1 MFESIDISKLS
12 PMMRQYMEI
21 KEQHT
26 KHLLFFR
33 LGDFYELFFDD
44 AIVASREL
52 EITLTG
58 KECGLPERAPMC
70 GIPYHSVDIYIK
82 KLIDKGFKVAICEQ
96 TDKIDST
103 KKLVRRD
110 VVRIITPG
118 TVFESD
124 MLEDGVNNYICSIFL
139 SKNDFGICFAD
150 ISTGT
155 VHVTKIDST
164 NVSFDI
170 INELERFSPTE
181 ILYNEDLASLKEV
194 SSYLTKQL
202 KCIGEL
208 VDSNEYDTDIC
219 KQLIYKQFDQ
229 VPDEIMNSDLCVK
242 ALGVLV
248 LYLTDTQKEGIK
260 RLVDLAYYSGY
271 QYMGIDAYARKNLEL
286 TKTIMT
292 GQKQRSLLWILDKTK
307 TSMGK
312 RLIRKLIEQPL
323 INSIQIVKR
332 HDAVEA
338 LTKNKLKRDD
348 IIEILSRIYDL
359 ERLMTKVIYGSINPR
374 ELKALSQTIGEIPG
388 LKKQLELV
396 PNFLVQNINKRIKDI
411 NNVYELLESALVD
424 EPPVNLKDGGVIC
437 EGFHSELDEL
447 RNIRENGKETLLTIE
462 AREREQ
468 TGINKLKINYN
479 KVFGY
484 YIEVTKSCLDKVPEY
499 YIRKQTLTSSE
510 RFITPELKEYEEK
523 ILTASERSI
532 KIEQEIFEEL
542 KKVVSGKLME
552 IQSTAKSIAMLDV
565 LCSFSVIAQNNN
577 YIKPEISTDSEL
589 IIKNGRHPVVE
600 EILDMPFVANDTE
613 MDNFENKMMM
623 ITGPNMAG
631 KSTYMRQVALIV
643 LMAQIGSFVPAEFAR
658 IGIVDRIFTR
668 IGASDDLTAGKS
680 TFMVEMSEVA
690 EILKNATEKSLVI
703 LDEIGRGTSTFD
715 GMSIA
720 KAVAEHIIKSKKLGC
735 KTLFATHYHEL
746 TSLEQELDGV
756 KNYNIAVKKRG
767 DDITFLRKIVRGG
780 VDDSYGIAVAKL
792 AGIPDSVIKRANII
806 LKEMEEN
813 KFCCKGVGEE
823 DSGSSQVS
831 LFDATERKII
841 DRLKELSID
850 TLTPIEAMNLL
861 YAIKKDL

>member
-1 MFESIDISKLS
+1 MLESIDVSKLS
-12 PMMRQYMEI
+12 PMMKQYVEI
-21 KEQHT
+21 KNQHT

-44 AIVASREL
+44 ALVASREL

-70 GIPYHSVDIYIK
+70 GIPYHSVDVYIK

-139 SKNDFGICFAD
+139 SGNDFGICFAD
-150 ISTGT
+150 ISTGV

-181 ILYNEDLASLKEV
+181 ILYNEDLVNLKEV

-208 VDSNEYDTDIC
+208 IDNSNYDENIC
-219 KQLIYKQFDQ
+219 RKLINKQFDK
-229 VPDEIMNSDLCVK
+229 VPDDIMNSNFCVK
-242 ALGVLV
+242 SLGALIF
-248 LYLTDTQKEGIK
+248 YLADTQKDGIK
-260 RLVDLAYYSGY
+260 RLVDLTYYSGY
-271 QYMGIDAYARKNLEL
+271 QYMGIDTYARKNLEL

-307 TSMGK
+307 TSMGR

-323 INSIQIVKR
+323 INHVQITRR

-338 LTKNKLKRDD
+338 LTKGKITRDN
-348 IIEILSRIYDL
+348 IIEVLSRIYDL

-374 ELKALSQTIGEIPG
+374 ELKALSQAIGEIPS
-388 LKKQLELV
+388 LKQQLELI
-396 PNFLVQNINKRIKDI
+396 PNFLVQNINKKIKDI
-411 NNVYELLESALVD
+411 NNVHELLESALVD
-424 EPPVNLKDGGVIC
+424 EPPVNLKDGGVIR
-437 EGFHSELDEL
+437 EGFHSELDEF
-447 RNIRENGKETLLTIE
+447 RNIRENGKETLLSIE

-468 TGINKLKINYN
+468 TGISKLKINYN

-484 YIEVTKSCLDKVPEY
+484 YIEVTKSCLDKVPDY

-523 ILTASERSI
+523 ILTASERSV
-532 KIEQEIFEEL
+532 KIEQEIFDEL
-542 KKVVSGKLME
+542 KKVVSNKLLE
-552 IQSTAKSIAMLDV
+552 IQSTAKAIAMLDV
-565 LCSFSVIAQNNN
+565 LCSFSVVAQNNN

-600 EILDMPFVANDTE
+600 AILDAPFVSNDTE

-690 EILKNATEKSLVI
+690 EILKHATEKSLVI

-720 KAVAEHIIKSKKLGC
+720 KAVAEHIIKSKNLGC
-735 KTLFATHYHEL
+735 KTMFATHYHEL

-780 VDDSYGIAVAKL
+780 ADDSYGIAVAKL
-792 AGIPDSVIKRANII
+792 AGIPDIVIKRANVI
-806 LKEMEEN
+806 LKEI
-813 KFCCKGVGEE
+813 EE
-823 DSGSSQVS
+823 DKCCHENVIDSNFSLDQIS
-831 LFDATERKII
+831 LFDDNERKVL
-841 DRLKELSID
+841 DKLKDLSVD
-850 TLTPIEAMNLL
+850 TLTPIEAMNFL
-861 YAIKKDL
+861 YSLKQNL

>member
-12 PMMRQYMEI
+12 PMMKQYMEI
-21 KEQHT
+21 KNQHK

-58 KECGLPERAPMC
+58 KECGLAERAPMC
-70 GIPYHSVDIYIK
+70 GIPYHSVDVYIK

-124 MLEDGVNNYICSIFL
+124 MLEEGVNNYICSIFL
-139 SKNDFGICFAD
+139 SGNDFGICFAD

-155 VHVTKIDST
+155 VHVTQIDST

-181 ILYNEDLASLKEV
+181 ILYNEDLVTLKEV

-208 VDSNEYDTDIC
+208 VDSENYDNNIC
-219 KQLIYKQFDQ
+219 KKLIYNQFNEVSD
-229 VPDEIMNSDLCVK
+229 DIINSDLCVK
-242 ALGVLV
+242 SLGALI
-248 LYLTDTQKEGIK
+248 LYLADTQKDGVK

-323 INSIQIVKR
+323 INPIQIVKR
-332 HDAVEA
+332 HDAVES
-338 LTKNKLKRDD
+338 LTKNKMVRDD

-374 ELKALSQTIGEIPG
+374 ELRALSQTIGEIPR
-388 LKKQLELV
+388 LKRQLELV
-396 PNFLVQNINKRIKDI
+396 PNFLAQNINKRIKNI

-424 EPPVNLKDGGVIC
+424 EPPVNLKDGGVIR
-437 EGFHSELDEL
+437 EGFHNELDEL

-468 TGINKLKINYN
+468 TGIGKLKINYN

-484 YIEVTKSCLDKVPEY
+484 YIEVTKSCLDKVPDY

-542 KKVVSGKLME
+542 KNVVSNKLME
-552 IQSTAKSIAMLDV
+552 IQSTAKAIAMLDV
-565 LCSFSVIAQNNN
+565 LCSFSVVAQNNN

-600 EILDMPFVANDTE
+600 AILDMPFVSNDTK

-658 IGIVDRIFTR
+658 IGVVDRIFTR

-720 KAVAEHIIKSKKLGC
+720 KAVAEHIIKSKNLGC

-792 AGIPDSVIKRANII
+792 AGIPDSVIKRANVI
-806 LKEMEEN
+806 LKDMEKDKHCYEN
-813 KFCCKGVGEE
+813 IYEE
-823 DSGSSQVS
+823 KLDSTQVS
-831 LFDATERKII
+831 LFDANEKKVL
-841 DRLKELSID
+841 DKLKDLSID

-861 YAIKKDL
+861 YSIKKDL

>member
-1 MFESIDISKLS
+1 MFESIDFSKLS
-12 PMMRQYMEI
+12 PMMKQYMEI
-21 KEQHT
+21 KNQHK

-58 KECGLPERAPMC
+58 KECGLAERAPMC
-70 GIPYHSVDIYIK
+70 GIPYHSVDVYIK

-124 MLEDGVNNYICSIFL
+124 MLEEGVNNYICSIFL
-139 SKNDFGICFAD
+139 SGNDFGICFAD

-155 VHVTKIDST
+155 VHVTQINST

-181 ILYNEDLASLKEV
+181 ILYNEDLVNLKEV

-208 VDSNEYDTDIC
+208 VDSENYDNNIC
-219 KQLIYKQFDQ
+219 KKLIYNQFNEVSD
-229 VPDEIMNSDLCVK
+229 DIINSDLCVK
-242 ALGVLV
+242 SLGALI
-248 LYLTDTQKEGIK
+248 LYLADTQKDGVK

-323 INSIQIVKR
+323 INPIQIVKR
-332 HDAVEA
+332 HDAVES
-338 LTKNKLKRDD
+338 LIKNKMTRDD

-374 ELKALSQTIGEIPG
+374 ELRALSQTIGEIPS
-388 LKKQLELV
+388 LKRQLELV
-396 PNFLVQNINKRIKDI
+396 PNLLVQNINKRIKDI

-424 EPPVNLKDGGVIC
+424 EPPVNLKDGGVIR
-437 EGFHSELDEL
+437 EGFHNELDEL

-468 TGINKLKINYN
+468 TGISKLKINYN

-484 YIEVTKSCLDKVPEY
+484 YIEVTKSCLDKVPDY

-542 KKVVSGKLME
+542 KNVVSNKLME
-552 IQSTAKSIAMLDV
+552 IQSTAKAIAMLDV
-565 LCSFSVIAQNNN
+565 LCSFSVVAQNNN

-600 EILDMPFVANDTE
+600 AILDMPFVSNDTK
-613 MDNFENKMMM
+613 MDNCENKMMM

-720 KAVAEHIIKSKKLGC
+720 KAVAEHIIKSKNLGC

-767 DDITFLRKIVRGG
+767 DDITFLRKIVKGG

-792 AGIPDSVIKRANII
+792 AGIPDSVIKRANVI
-806 LKEMEEN
+806 LKDMEKDKHCHEN
-813 KFCCKGVGEE
+813 ICEE
-823 DSGSSQVS
+823 QLDSTQVS
-831 LFDATERKII
+831 LFDTNEKRVLDK
-841 DRLKELSID
+841 LKDLSID

-861 YAIKKDL
+861 YSIKKDL

>member
-1 MFESIDISKLS
+1 MLESIDINKLS
-12 PMMRQYMEI
+12 PMMKQYMEI
-21 KEQHT
+21 KNQHK

-44 AIVASREL
+44 ALVASREL

-70 GIPYHSVDIYIK
+70 GIPYHSVDVYIK

-124 MLEDGVNNYICSIFL
+124 MLEDGVNNYICSIYL
-139 SKNDFGICFAD
+139 SGNDFGICFAD
-150 ISTGT
+150 ISTGV

-181 ILYNEDLASLKEV
+181 ILYNEDLVNLKEV

-208 VDSNEYDTDIC
+208 VDNNNYDKNIYQ
-219 KQLIYKQFDQ
+219 KLIKNQFDK
-229 VPDEIMNSDLCVK
+229 VPDEIMNSDFCVK
-242 ALGVLV
+242 SLGALI
-248 LYLTDTQKEGIK
+248 LYLTDTQKDGIK
-260 RLVDLAYYSGY
+260 RLIDLVYYSEY

-323 INSIQIVKR
+323 INPVQIVKR

-338 LTKNKLKRDD
+338 LTKNKITRDN
-348 IIEILSRIYDL
+348 IIDMLSRIYDL

-374 ELKALSQTIGEIPG
+374 ELRALSQTIGEIPD
-388 LKKQLELV
+388 LKKQLDLI

-424 EPPVNLKDGGVIC
+424 EPPVNLKDGGVIS

-447 RNIRENGKETLLTIE
+447 RNIKENGKETLLTIE

-468 TGINKLKINYN
+468 TGISKLKINYN

-484 YIEVTKSCLDKVPEY
+484 YIEVTKSFLDRVPDY

-523 ILTASERSI
+523 ILTASERSV

-542 KKVVSGKLME
+542 KKVVSNKLME

-565 LCSFSVIAQNNN
+565 LCSFSVVAQNNN

-600 EILDMPFVANDTE
+600 AILDAPFVSNDTK

-720 KAVAEHIIKSKKLGC
+720 KAVAEHIIKSKNLGC
-735 KTLFATHYHEL
+735 KTMFATHYHEL
-746 TSLEQELDGV
+746 TALEQELDGV

-780 VDDSYGIAVAKL
+780 ADDSYGIAVAKL
-792 AGIPDSVIKRANII
+792 AGIPDAVIKRANII
-806 LKEMEEN
+806 LKEI
-813 KFCCKGVGEE
+813 EE
-823 DSGSSQVS
+823 DKCCHENVIENSLNYDQVS
-831 LFDATERKII
+831 LFDDNERKALDKIK
-841 DRLKELSID
+841 DLSID
-850 TLTPIEAMNLL
+850 ALTPIEAMNFL
-861 YAIKKDL
+861 YSLKQDL

>member
-1 MFESIDISKLS
+1 MLESIDVSKLS
-12 PMMRQYMEI
+12 PMMKQYVEI
-21 KEQHT
+21 KNQHT

-44 AIVASREL
+44 ALVASREL

-70 GIPYHSVDIYIK
+70 GIPYHSVDVYIK

-96 TDKIDST
+96 TDKIDSA

-139 SKNDFGICFAD
+139 SGNDFGICFAD
-150 ISTGT
+150 ISTGV

-181 ILYNEDLASLKEV
+181 ILYNEDLVNLKEV

-208 VDSNEYDTDIC
+208 VDNSNYDENIC
-219 KQLIYKQFDQ
+219 RKLINKQFDK
-229 VPDEIMNSDLCVK
+229 VPDDIMNSNFCVK
-242 ALGVLV
+242 SLGALIF
-248 LYLTDTQKEGIK
+248 YLADTQKDGIK
-260 RLVDLAYYSGY
+260 RLVDLTYYSGY
-271 QYMGIDAYARKNLEL
+271 QYMGIDTYARKNLEL

-307 TSMGK
+307 TSMGR

-323 INSIQIVKR
+323 INNVQITRR

-338 LTKNKLKRDD
+338 LTKGKITRDN
-348 IIEILSRIYDL
+348 IIEVLSRIYDL

-374 ELKALSQTIGEIPG
+374 ELKALSQTIGEIPS
-388 LKKQLELV
+388 LKQQLELI
-396 PNFLVQNINKRIKDI
+396 PNFLVQNINKKIKDI
-411 NNVYELLESALVD
+411 NNVHELLESALVD
-424 EPPVNLKDGGVIC
+424 EPPVNLKDGGVIR
-437 EGFHSELDEL
+437 EGFHSELDEF
-447 RNIRENGKETLLTIE
+447 RNIRENGKETLLSIE

-468 TGINKLKINYN
+468 TGISKLKINYN

-484 YIEVTKSCLDKVPEY
+484 YIEVTKSCLDKVPDY

-523 ILTASERSI
+523 ILTASERSV

-542 KKVVSGKLME
+542 KKVVSNKLLE
-552 IQSTAKSIAMLDV
+552 IQSTAKAIAMLDV
-565 LCSFSVIAQNNN
+565 LCSFSVVAQNNN

-600 EILDMPFVANDTE
+600 AILDAPFVSNDTE
-613 MDNFENKMMM
+613 MDNFDNKMMM

-690 EILKNATEKSLVI
+690 EILKHATEKSLVI

-720 KAVAEHIIKSKKLGC
+720 KAVAEHIIKSKNLGC
-735 KTLFATHYHEL
+735 KTMFATHYHEL

-780 VDDSYGIAVAKL
+780 ADDSYGIAVAKL
-792 AGIPDSVIKRANII
+792 AGIPDMVIKRANVI
-806 LKEMEEN
+806 LKEIEEG
-813 KFCCKGVGEE
+813 KCCHENIV
-823 DSGSSQVS
+823 DSNLSCDQIS
-831 LFDATERKII
+831 LFDDNERKVL
-841 DRLKELSID
+841 DKLKDLSVD
-850 TLTPIEAMNLL
+850 TLTPIEAMNFL
-861 YAIKKDL
+861 YSLKQDL